1 MGDHQHGHALLGQ
14 LPHHAEHLAGQLRVK
29 GAGGLVKVNDL
40 RVSSKGAGNRHPL
53 LLPAGK
59 LAGVVV
65 GTVCKPYL
73 GKHLHADFIRL
84 FLGQFTRHNQPLG
97 HILQGGLVAEQVVV
111 LEHKGGLFAQPGN
124 VGAAGMGKVK
134 AFAVKHQLPGIGSL
148 QKIQAPQQG
157 GLAGAG
163 RPKNGHHIALFHGQV
178 YAAQH
183 GQLAGDLPCTG
194 AVEKA
199 GLCVGAKGFLHIAD
213 L

>member
-1 MGDHQHGHALLGQ
+1 M
-14 LPHHAEHLAGQLRVK
+14 
-29 GAGGLVKVNDL
+29 
-40 RVSSKGAGNRHPL
+40 
-53 LLPAGK
+53 
-59 LAGVVV
+59 
-65 GTVCKPYL
+65 
-73 GKHLHADFIRL
+73 
-84 FLGQFTRHNQPLG
+84 
-97 HILQGGLVAEQVVV
+97 QGGLVAEQVVV

-163 RPKNGHHIALFHGQV
+163 RPQNGHHIALFHGQV

-183 GQLAGDLPCTG
+183 GQLAGDLPRTG

-199 GLCVGAKGFLHIAD
+199 GLCVGAEGFLHIAD